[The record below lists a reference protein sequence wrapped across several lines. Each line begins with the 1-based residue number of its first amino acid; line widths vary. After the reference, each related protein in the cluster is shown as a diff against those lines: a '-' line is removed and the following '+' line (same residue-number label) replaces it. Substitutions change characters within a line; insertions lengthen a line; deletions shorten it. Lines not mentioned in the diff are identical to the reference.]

1 MVTLSPGKTFSTDQ
15 PRLLIENALDP
26 GRHLFRLTVVD
37 DSGNESLPVDL
48 VVSVAK
54 DVVVSPPVTPTPTVP
69 PTRVSIDPTILQAAT
84 TIRTATVQPTVATT
98 VKTATVQPAATT
110 VKPVTIN
117 PAILRATTLIK
128 PK

>member
-1 MVTLSPGKTFSTDQ
+1 MVAFTPGKTVRSDHPTI
-15 PRLLIENALDP
+15 LVENALAV

-37 DSGNESLPVDL
+37 DSGNESLPVEL
-48 VVSVAK
+48 VVSVEK
-54 DVVVSPPVTPTPTVP
+54 QVVVSPPPTPTPTVP
-69 PTRVSIDPTILQAAT
+69 PTRVTINPAVLAAAT
-84 TIRTATVQPTVATT
+84 TI
-98 VKTATVQPAATT
+98 KTATAQPAATT